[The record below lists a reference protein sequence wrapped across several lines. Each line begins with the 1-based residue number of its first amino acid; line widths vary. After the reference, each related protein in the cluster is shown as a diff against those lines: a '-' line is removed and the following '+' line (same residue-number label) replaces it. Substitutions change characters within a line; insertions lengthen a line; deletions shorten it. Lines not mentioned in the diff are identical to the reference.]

1 MSSALTCTRIP
12 VIASDGIAVADPSA
26 AIASFTICACPPD
39 PQSSVATTVPS
50 PSVICILSAILLS
63 YKLLMIVGGVVIS
76 GIGDRLVTKFLR
88 EGTLV
93 PIGTLPYA
101 DVVTPPSQIFCGS
114 SL

>member
-50 PSVICILSAILLS
+50 PSVICTLSAILLS
-63 YKLLMIVGGVVIS
+63 YKLLMIVGSVVIS
-76 GIGDRLVTKFLR
+76 GIVGRLTIKLR
-88 EGTLV
+88 SDGTVV
-93 PIGTLPYA
+93 PLGTLP
-101 DVVTPPSQIFCGS
+101 
-114 SL
+114 

>member
-1 MSSALTCTRIP
+1 
-12 VIASDGIAVADPSA
+12 
-26 AIASFTICACPPD
+26 
-39 PQSSVATTVPS
+39 
-50 PSVICILSAILLS
+50 
-63 YKLLMIVGGVVIS
+63 MIVGGVVIS